1 MQLGS
6 SRERHPNLSGRA
18 SRNRASKQQCC
29 GRSASSMTIMKVPK
43 AFLIDVFKM
52 PNASAGAA
60 YDLGVKIFGRAVCLQ
75 TMG

>member
-1 MQLGS
+1 
-6 SRERHPNLSGRA
+6 
-18 SRNRASKQQCC
+18 
-29 GRSASSMTIMKVPK
+29 MTIMKVPK
-43 AFLIDVFKM
+43 AFLIDVSKM